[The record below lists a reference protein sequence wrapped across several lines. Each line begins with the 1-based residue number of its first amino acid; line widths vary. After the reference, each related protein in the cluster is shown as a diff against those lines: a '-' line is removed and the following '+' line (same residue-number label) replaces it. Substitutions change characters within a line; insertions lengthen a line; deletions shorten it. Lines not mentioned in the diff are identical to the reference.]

1 MSMKMDVVFDYS
13 YEPFK
18 CVMFVHEFGEVK
30 LSDKNTYAGIKHS
43 TFCFGV
49 DPILI
54 NLTATSQWTTSLE
67 IKLWKTSFT
76 FSVRWWS

>member
-18 CVMFVHEFGEVK
+18 CVLFVHQFGEFK
-30 LSDKNTYAGIKHS
+30 MKNGSTYEEIKHS

-54 NLTATSQWTTSLE
+54 NLTISSQWTTAIE